1 MAMKQADLI
10 ARMHAEGHTIVETIK
25 AVRKEF
31 DLSLGEAK
39 SQASNHP
46 AWAKVVKAAQPLH
59 DALQNLADRGAFNAS
74 SLAEM
79 EIRRIPWSTLR
90 QAGGTAEQV
99 PHALMDL
106 LSASTPELATNA
118 YWRLEN
124 HVVVQGQL
132 YQAAEPAVS
141 VLMAALLDDG
151 PRHVRIGVLE
161 LLFQI
166 LAGEA
171 HESEIALGNR
181 QVGEACRSRA
191 SEGLWVLYRE
201 WLHGERDAAREVI
214 ELIETDGTRLDAIR
228 KVVEASEEQW
238 PARGL
243 P

>member
-1 MAMKQADLI
+1 MKQADLI

-39 SQASNHP
+39 SQVSNHP

-106 LSASTPELATNA
+106 LSAPTPELATNA

-132 YQAAEPAVS
+132 HQAAEPVVS
-141 VLMAALLDDG
+141 VLVAALMEDQ
-151 PRHVRIGVLE
+151 PRHVRLGVLE

-166 LAGEA
+166 LAGSA
-171 HESEIALGNR
+171 HESEIALGNE
-181 QVGEACRSRA
+181 GIDNACRHRA
-191 SEGLWVLYRE
+191 REGMWLLYKE
-201 WLHGERDAAREVI
+201 LMHGERDAAREVI
-214 ELIETDGTRLDAIR
+214 ELIEPDSARFNAFS
-228 KVVEASEEQW
+228 ASSS
-238 PARGL
+238 A
-243 P
+243 